1 MTSPTSATSPIAAAT
16 PATSPAPTRRVVD
29 APTRMF
35 HWLFALTFAGAYL
48 TAESEHWRLL
58 HATLGY
64 TFAGLLG
71 FRLLYGAVGPRH
83 ARLGL
88 LWRRVAGTGAWLRAL
103 VSARSPG
110 AVNWRQGG
118 ALATGLAILTML
130 LLVLP
135 LALSGYATYNDW
147 GNALGGDW
155 LEEVHEFFG
164 NALLMLVA
172 LHLGLLATLSLL
184 RRQNLARPMLTGRVP
199 GKGPDLVAK
208 NRAWLA
214 VLLLAAAVAFGI
226 WHFWQS
232 RQLPQFPPFPQWVD
246 APNGTTETTIRH
258 R

>member
-1 MTSPTSATSPIAAAT
+1 MTSHTSATSPIAAAT

-71 FRLLYGAVGPRH
+71 FRLLYGTVGPRH

-110 AVNWRQGG
+110 AVNWRQGS

-164 NALLMLVA
+164 NALLMMVA

-184 RRQNLARPMLTGRVP
+184 RRQNLARSMLTGRVP
-199 GKGPDLVAK
+199 GRGPDLVAK

-214 VLLLAAAVAFGI
+214 ALLLAAAVAFGI

-232 RQLPQFPPFPQWVD
+232 RQLPQFPPIPQWVD

>member
-1 MTSPTSATSPIAAAT
+1 MTSPSSATSPITAAA
-16 PATSPAPTRRVVD
+16 PATSPTPTRRVVD

-71 FRLLYGAVGPRH
+71 FRLLYGMVGPRH

-88 LWRRVAGTGAWLRAL
+88 LWRRVAGAGAWLRAL
-103 VSARSPG
+103 ASARSPG

-118 ALATGLAILTML
+118 ALATGLVILTML
-130 LLVLP
+130 ALVLP

-147 GNALGGDW
+147 GGDA
-155 LEEVHEFFG
+155 LEELHEFFG
-164 NALLMLVA
+164 NALLMVVA

-184 RRQNLARPMLTGRVP
+184 RRQNLAHPMLNGRMP

-214 VLLLAAAVAFGI
+214 ALLLFAAIGFGV
-226 WHFWQS
+226 W
-232 RQLPQFPPFPQWVD
+232 QWVD
-246 APNGTTETTIRH
+246 APVGAVNLEHRESRH
-258 R
+258 ESQD